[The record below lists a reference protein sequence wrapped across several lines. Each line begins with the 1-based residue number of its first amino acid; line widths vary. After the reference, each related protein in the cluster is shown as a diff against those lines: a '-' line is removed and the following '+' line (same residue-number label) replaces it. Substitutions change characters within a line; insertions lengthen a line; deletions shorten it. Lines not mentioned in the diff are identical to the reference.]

1 MIRLQGMY
9 PTTILLLAS
18 LQSTLSSTHIP
29 DINITTISASTTLP
43 TLNLPSYVLHIGP
56 MDEGAELRRAGS
68 GRSMGTGRVMG
79 EGRGR
84 GEGTGEGY
92 RMERLTVCD
101 NLSMVRDGDGDRD
114 EEREGEAGRG
124 SMSTCV
130 CDFEGGGELEGKEM
144 SVIGTAI

>member
-79 EGRGR
+79 AGRGR
-84 GEGTGEGY
+84 GEGMGEGY
-92 RMERLTVCD
+92 RMERLTVCG
-101 NLSMVRDGDGDRD
+101 NLPMVRDGDGD
-114 EEREGEAGRG
+114 GEAGRG

-130 CDFEGGGELEGKEM
+130 CDLEGGGELEGKEM
-144 SVIGTAI
+144 SISAIGTAI

>member
-56 MDEGAELRRAGS
+56 MDEVAELRRAGS
-68 GRSMGTGRVMG
+68 GRSMGTGRGTGMG

-101 NLSMVRDGDGDRD
+101 NLSMVRDGDRD
-114 EEREGEAGRG
+114 EERQGEAGRG

-130 CDFEGGGELEGKEM
+130 CDLEGGGELEGKEM